1 MRAFVIEVYWP
12 DMTSE
17 LVAGLVARTTEA
29 LASNESAIR
38 YVGCEVAPWDETCF
52 LRVIAA
58 DGQLVQELVDAL
70 DLDGARVSE
79 LVRAPGHRPVGL
91 RRGHRFKDTRAVPR
105 LPA

>member
-58 DGQLVQELVDAL
+58 DGQRVQELVDAL

-79 LVRAPGHRPVGL
+79 LVDVPPP
-91 RRGHRFKDTRAVPR
+91 VPR
-105 LPA
+105 SQSSPTISADP